1 MTQVPENY
9 YSTVKFFF
17 KKNQQQ
23 QLCKEWF
30 AHAIARTARADEN
43 DNNTHFFSLLS
54 VSKFQS
60 FILNLRHKTH
70 GKLNASSFCSMC
82 TWPFALVDH
91 VINFR

>member
-1 MTQVPENY
+1 MAKDNIKKDCKIHD
-9 YSTVKFFF
+9 SGAGKLLIHGKILF

-43 DNNTHFFSLLS
+43 DNYTRFFSLLS

-60 FILNLRHKTH
+60 FILNLRHKT
-70 GKLNASSFCSMC
+70 
-82 TWPFALVDH
+82 
-91 VINFR
+91 R